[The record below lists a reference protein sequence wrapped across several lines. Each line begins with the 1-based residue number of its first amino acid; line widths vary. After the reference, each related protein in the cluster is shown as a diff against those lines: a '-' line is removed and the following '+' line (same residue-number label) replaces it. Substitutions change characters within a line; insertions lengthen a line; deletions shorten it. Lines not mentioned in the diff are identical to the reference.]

1 MPDPAGA
8 GAGPAGKGNGMHW
21 LNSGGMASAETQ
33 APIPVFDVH
42 LSEKHVEAV
51 AETLRSGWL
60 TMGPRIQQFEAEFA
74 EHLGVPHAIA
84 VSSCTSA
91 LHLAYL
97 AAGIGPG
104 DEVIVPGI
112 TFVASAAAV
121 RYCGGTP
128 VLAEI
133 AGQHDLGLDPED
145 VATRIGPRTK
155 AVCAVHYG
163 GYAAPLEPLREL
175 CEERGLA
182 LIEDAAH
189 SPEATPVGSD
199 RKLGTFGL
207 AGTFSFFSNKILSC
221 GEGGLLAT
229 SDDGVAEL
237 ARSRRSHAMT
247 SGTWDRHRGHAMGYD
262 VVEVGY
268 NYRMDEP
275 RAALLSARLTDLG
288 EDIAQRRA
296 VTHRYRELLGQ
307 LEGIVLPYE
316 DQEVDVSS
324 CYVMPVML
332 EDPGLRDPVRKLL
345 SEKHKVQ
352 TSVLYPSINEF
363 TAYGAGEAELPRCE
377 LAARTQLTLPLYPHL
392 GEERLVRVV
401 EALRESLAEASA

>member
-1 MPDPAGA
+1 
-8 GAGPAGKGNGMHW
+8 
-21 LNSGGMASAETQ
+21 MASAQ
-33 APIPVFDVH
+33 ASEKIPVFDVR
-42 LSEKHVEAV
+42 LNDAQVEAV

-60 TMGPRIQQFEAEFA
+60 TMGPRIQEFEAEFA
-74 EHLGVPHAIA
+74 AHLGIEHAVA
-84 VSSCTSA
+84 VNSCTAA

-104 DEVIVPGI
+104 DEVIVPAV

-121 RYCGGTP
+121 RYCGGEP

-133 AGQHDLGLDPED
+133 VGQGDLSLDPED
-145 VATRIGPRTK
+145 VEARITPRTK

-163 GYAAPLEPLREL
+163 GYAAPLEQLIEL
-175 CEERGLA
+175 CERRGLA

-189 SPEATPVGSD
+189 SPDAVLPGSG
-199 RKLGTFGL
+199 RKLGTYGL

-229 SDDGVAEL
+229 GDERVAKL

-247 SGTWDRHRGHAMGYD
+247 SGTWDRHRGHAIGYD

-268 NYRMDEP
+268 NYRLDEP
-275 RAALLSARLTDLG
+275 RAALLSARLPDLAA
-288 EDIAQRRA
+288 DIEERRRL
-296 VTHRYRELLGQ
+296 TSRYRELLADVDG
-307 LEGIVLPYE
+307 LTLPYS
-316 DQEVDVSS
+316 DAQVAASS

-332 EDPGLRDPVRKLL
+332 EKDEQRDIVRKLL
-345 SEKHKVQ
+345 SERHAVQ

-363 TAYGAGEAELPRCE
+363 TAYGRGEQSLPRCE
-377 LAARTQLTLPLYPHL
+377 RAARTQLTLPLYPHL
-392 GEERLVRVV
+392 GDERLQRVV
-401 EALRESLAEASA
+401 EGLRASLAEAAT

>member
-1 MPDPAGA
+1 MPSED
-8 GAGPAGKGNGMHW
+8 
-21 LNSGGMASAETQ
+21 LT
-33 APIPVFDVH
+33 PIPVFDVQ
-42 LSEKHVEAV
+42 LDERHVEAV
-51 AETLRSGWL
+51 AETLHSGWL

-121 RYCGGTP
+121 RYCGGVP

-133 AGQHDLGLDPED
+133 AGQHDLGLDPDD
-145 VATRIGPRTK
+145 VAARITPKTK

-163 GYAAPLEPLREL
+163 GYAAPLEPLRAL
-175 CEERGLA
+175 CETRGLA

-189 SPEATPVGSD
+189 SPEATPVGGGG
-199 RKLGTFGL
+199 KLGTFGL

-275 RAALLSARLTDLG
+275 RAALLSARLADLG
-288 EDIAQRRA
+288 EDIARRRA
-296 VTHRYRELLGQ
+296 VTHRYRELLGE
-307 LEGIVLPYE
+307 LEGIVLPYRDE
-316 DQEVDVSS
+316 EVDVSS

-332 EDPGLRDPVRKLL
+332 KDPDLRDPVRKLL

-377 LAARTQLTLPLYPHL
+377 RAARTQLTLPLYPHL

-401 EALRESLAEASA
+401 QALRASLAEAAA

>member
-1 MPDPAGA
+1 MAAGA
-8 GAGPAGKGNGMHW
+8 R
-21 LNSGGMASAETQ
+21 E
-33 APIPVFDVH
+33 PIPVFDVQ
-42 LSEKHVEAV
+42 LDEGQVEAV

-60 TMGPRIQQFEAEFA
+60 TMGPRIKAFESEFA
-74 EHLGVPHAIA
+74 AHLGVEHAVA
-84 VSSCTSA
+84 TSSCTAA

-97 AAGIGPG
+97 AAGVGPG

-133 AGQHDLGLDPED
+133 AGQDDLGLDPED
-145 VATRIGPRTK
+145 VEARITSRTK

-163 GYAAPLEPLREL
+163 GYAAPLEPLLEI
-175 CEERGLA
+175 CERHGLA

-189 SPEATPVGSD
+189 SPDATLPGSE
-199 RKLGTFGL
+199 RKLGTVGQ
-207 AGTFSFFSNKILSC
+207 ASTFSFFSNKILSC

-229 SDDGVAEL
+229 DDEAVAEL

-268 NYRMDEP
+268 NYRLDEP
-275 RAALLSARLTDLG
+275 RAALLSARLPGLG
-288 EDIAQRRA
+288 ADIERRREL
-296 VTHRYRELLGQ
+296 TRRYRELLAEV
-307 LEGIVLPYE
+307 EGLVLPYTDE
-316 DQEVDVSS
+316 QVGASS

-332 EDPGLRDPVRKLL
+332 EDADRRDQVRKRL
-345 SEKHKVQ
+345 SERHAVQ

-363 TAYGAGEAELPRCE
+363 TAYGRGERSLPRCE
-377 LAARTQLTLPLYPHL
+377 RAARTQLTLPLYPHL
-392 GEERLVRVV
+392 GEERLERVV
-401 EALRESLAEASA
+401 TALRDSLAEAASD

>member
-1 MPDPAGA
+1 
-8 GAGPAGKGNGMHW
+8 
-21 LNSGGMASAETQ
+21 MAADARE
-33 APIPVFDVH
+33 PIPVFDVQ
-42 LSEKHVEAV
+42 LEDGHVDAV

-60 TMGPRIQQFEAEFA
+60 TMGPRIKAFESEFA
-74 EHLGVPHAIA
+74 AHLDVEHA
-84 VSSCTSA
+84 VAVNSCTAA

-133 AGQHDLGLDPED
+133 AGQDDLGLDPED
-145 VATRIGPRTK
+145 VEAQITPRTK
-155 AVCAVHYG
+155 AICAVHYG
-163 GYAAPLEPLREL
+163 GYAAQLESLLEI
-175 CEERGLA
+175 CERHGLA

-189 SPEATPVGSD
+189 SPDATVPGSE
-199 RKLGTFGL
+199 RKLGTVGQ

-229 SDDGVAEL
+229 DDEEVAEL

-268 NYRMDEP
+268 NYRLDEP
-275 RAALLSARLTDLG
+275 RAALLSARLPGLAADV
-288 EDIAQRRA
+288 ERRRA
-296 VTHRYRELLGQ
+296 LTRRYRELLAEV
-307 LEGIVLPYE
+307 EGLVLPYTE
-316 DQEVDVSS
+316 EQVGASS

-332 EDPGLRDPVRKLL
+332 EDAELRDPVRQLL
-345 SEKHKVQ
+345 SERHAVQ

-363 TAYGAGEAELPRCE
+363 TAYGRGEESLPRCE
-377 LAARTQLTLPLYPHL
+377 RAARTQLTLPLYPHL
-392 GEERLVRVV
+392 GEERLQRVV
-401 EALRESLAEASA
+401 AALRDSLGAAAGA